1 MEVSVGTAYSDLS
14 VMTKKKKRKFCAIAL
29 SAFVIALV
37 LRAFVF
43 ESYRMPASQ
52 MENAVLKGDYLFVNK
67 LSYGIHIPMT
77 WLSFPFVPDSI
88 PALGIKTYSSLFSLP
103 YIKFFASRIKRNDVV
118 LYNIPSLRKDLP
130 VDKLPLS
137 ISRCVGLPGDSIE
150 MLAGNYFVNAKK
162 VAQSP
167 DLILPYKYS
176 RHFEPQITY
185 AMNKLHIPNKKMFS
199 SGDSAIRYFS
209 RFEAYSLREELP
221 DSININLEERED
233 LNYKLFIP
241 SKGFAIKLT
250 PENLH
255 IYGQIIL
262 EEQKDNATLENEALY
277 MENKLVEYY
286 IFKSDY
292 YWMLSDNTEAS
303 ADSRHFGFI
312 SETHIVG
319 KANLIWMS
327 KDTGQSFFKGY
338 RKDRI
343 FSKIY

>member
-1 MEVSVGTAYSDLS
+1 
-14 VMTKKKKRKFCAIAL
+14 
-29 SAFVIALV
+29 
-37 LRAFVF
+37 
-43 ESYRMPASQ
+43 MPSSQ

-67 LSYGIHIPMT
+67 LSYGIRMPMT

-88 PALGIKTYSSLFSLP
+88 PAWGIKTYSPRFSLP
-103 YIKFFASRIKRNDVV
+103 YTKFFKSRIKRNDVV

-150 MLAGNYFVNAKK
+150 MLNGNYFVNAKK
-162 VAQSP
+162 MAQSP
-167 DLILPYKYS
+167 DLIAPYKYLQ
-176 RHFEPQITY
+176 HFEIQITS
-185 AMNKLHIPNKKMFS
+185 AMNKLHIPDRQMS
-199 SGDSAIRYFS
+199 SNGDNAIRYFS

-221 DSININLEERED
+221 DSINISLEERED

-241 SKGFAIKLT
+241 KRGITIKLT

-262 EEQKDNATLENEALY
+262 EEQKNKATLENGEFY
-277 MENKLVEYY
+277 IENKLADHYT
-286 IFKSDY
+286 FKSDY

-312 SETHIVG
+312 PETHIVG

-327 KDTGQSFFKGY
+327 KNP
-338 RKDRI
+338 DRI
-343 FSKIY
+343 FSKIL

>member
-1 MEVSVGTAYSDLS
+1 
-14 VMTKKKKRKFCAIAL
+14 MTNKQVNKKKRRILAIIL
-29 SAFVIALV
+29 SALVIALV

-67 LSYGIHIPMT
+67 MAYGIRMPMT
-77 WLSFPFVPDSI
+77 WLSFPFVPDTI
-88 PALGIKTYSSLFSLP
+88 PALGIKTYARLFPMP
-103 YIKFFASRIKRNDVV
+103 YTRFFESRIKRNDVV
-118 LYNIPSLRKDLP
+118 LYNTPSLRKDLP

-150 MLAGNYFVNAKK
+150 MLNGNYFVNGKK
-162 VAQSP
+162 VALSP
-167 DLILPYKYS
+167 DFILSYKYS
-176 RHFEPQITY
+176 QRFDSQIVY
-185 AMNKLHIPNKKMFS
+185 AMNKLHIPVRKTIIS
-199 SGDSAIRYFS
+199 SGNKIHYFS

-221 DSININLEERED
+221 DSIKIQLEERED

-241 SKGFAIKLT
+241 KRSTAIKLT

-262 EEQKDNATLENEALY
+262 EEQKNKAKIENGKLFIDN
-277 MENKLVEYY
+277 KPIEYY
-286 IFKSDY
+286 LFNRDY
-292 YWMLSDNTEAS
+292 YWMLSDNTSAS

-312 SETHIVG
+312 SEVHIVG
-319 KANLIWMS
+319 KASLIWMS
-327 KDTGQSFFKGY
+327 KDPSLDLLNGY

>member
-1 MEVSVGTAYSDLS
+1 
-14 VMTKKKKRKFCAIAL
+14 MTKKKKRRILVIIL
-29 SAFVIALV
+29 SALVIALI

-43 ESYRMPASQ
+43 ESYRMPSSQ

-67 LSYGIHIPMT
+67 LSYGIRMPMT

-88 PALGIKTYSSLFSLP
+88 PALKIKTYSPLFPLP
-103 YIKFFASRIKRNDVV
+103 YARIFESRIKRNDVV
-118 LYNIPSLRKDLP
+118 LYNIPSLRKDVP

-150 MLAGNYFVNAKK
+150 MLNGNFFVNTKE

-167 DLILPYKYS
+167 DLILPYQYLQPLDS
-176 RHFEPQITY
+176 QITH
-185 AMNKLHIPNKKMFS
+185 AMTQLHIPVRKIVLNN
-199 SGDSAIRYFS
+199 DSNIIRHFS
-209 RFEAYSLREELP
+209 RFEVFSLREELP
-221 DSININLEERED
+221 DSINISLVERED

-241 SKGFAIKLT
+241 QRGVAVKLT

-262 EEQKDNATLENEALY
+262 EEQKNNATLENGKLY
-277 MENKLVEYY
+277 IKNKPVDYY
-286 IFKSDY
+286 VFQSNY
-292 YWMLSDNTEAS
+292 YWMLSDNADAS

-312 SETHIVG
+312 PETHIVG

-327 KDTGQSFFKGY
+327 ENS
-338 RKDRI
+338 DRI
-343 FSKIY
+343 FSRIN

>member
-1 MEVSVGTAYSDLS
+1 
-14 VMTKKKKRKFCAIAL
+14 MTKKKKRKFWAIIL
-29 SAFVIALV
+29 SALVIALI

-43 ESYRMPASQ
+43 ESYRMPSSQ

-67 LSYGIHIPMT
+67 LSYGIRMPMT

-88 PALGIKTYSSLFSLP
+88 PALRIKTYSRFFSLP
-103 YIKFFASRIKRNDVV
+103 YTKIFESKVKRNDVV

-150 MLAGNYFVNAKK
+150 MLNGNYFVNAKK

-176 RHFEPQITY
+176 QALEPQITY
-185 AMNKLHIPNKKMFS
+185 AMNKLHIPIRKMFS
-199 SGDSAIRYFS
+199 ESDNRIRYFS

-221 DSININLEERED
+221 DSISISLEERED

-241 SKGFAIKLT
+241 KKGFAITLT

-262 EEQKDNATLENEALY
+262 EEQKDKATFENGILYIENEP
-277 MENKLVEYY
+277 VEFY
-286 IFKSDY
+286 IFKADY

-327 KDTGQSFFKGY
+327 KDGGQSFFKGY